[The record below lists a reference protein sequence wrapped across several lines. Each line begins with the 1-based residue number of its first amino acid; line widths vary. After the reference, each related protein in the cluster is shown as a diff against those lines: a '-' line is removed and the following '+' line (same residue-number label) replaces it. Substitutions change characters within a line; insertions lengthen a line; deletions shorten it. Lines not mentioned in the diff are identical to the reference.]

1 MADSDDDD
9 LSEEDMADA
18 WGAALA
24 EQGAGGDDDD
34 DLAAAWGAALEE
46 QGAGSSDDM
55 AAQWAAMIDD
65 SEPDLENATRGADRV
80 LNQEEIDNLLGFNI
94 EDTYMAAVHFDT
106 MPLQPFESAA
116 KVFGSHT
123 KKRGQ
128 SPFFHGQFQLIRP
141 RGTGSLAQ
149 DIFGQ
154 PFQ

>member
-1 MADSDDDD
+1 MADSDEDDD

-65 SEPDLENATRGADRV
+65 SEPDLE
-80 LNQEEIDNLLGFNI
+80 
-94 EDTYMAAVHFDT
+94 
-106 MPLQPFESAA
+106 
-116 KVFGSHT
+116 
-123 KKRGQ
+123 KRDPWCGPCSQSGGNRQ
-128 SPFFHGQFQLIRP
+128 SPGLQYRGYDCRRPERYPGTYQFGDGLLRAIADARDC
-141 RGTGSLAQ
+141 L
-149 DIFGQ
+149 
-154 PFQ
+154 